1 MITKR
6 EELRRIHN
14 GKYNFRKLAKVE
26 IENIIFDINDDLPRR
41 EFLNVINASSEQLA
55 ALSDGQ
61 RFIFS
66 RRALQQLMQTYDIY
80 PLNKEQDTIHD
91 FKLTLKGI

>member
-1 MITKR
+1 MISKR

-14 GKYNFRKLAKVE
+14 GRFNFRKLAKIE
-26 IENIIFDINDDLPRR
+26 IENIIFNLTDDLRLR
-41 EFLNVINASSEQLA
+41 EFLNVINASNEQLET
-55 ALSDGQ
+55 LSDAQ

-80 PLNKEQDTIHD
+80 PLNKDQESIHD
-91 FKLTLKGI
+91 FKLTLKGA